1 MKGLKLISLFLL
13 LAGCGSFK
21 PVVVWDVWGPSPKNC
36 YEEALRTWACYKG
49 NGTGYLYNGYAKNGY
64 GHTELWIDEHNGKG
78 PQPVGFSPL
87 SISGK
92 VLHAEVIKE
101 KHSWKAMVAAKRG
114 SH

>member
-1 MKGLKLISLFLL
+1 MKYLNLMFVCVF
-13 LAGCGSFK
+13 LAGCGFFK
-21 PVVVWDVWGPSPKNC
+21 PVVVWDIWGPQPQNC

-49 NGTGYLYNGYAKNGY
+49 DGTGYLYHGYAKNGS

-101 KHSWKAMVAAKRG
+101 KPSDTLMASTTK
-114 SH
+114 